1 MKQFYSFVRK
11 EFKHIFRDK
20 QTVLI
25 LLVMPLVLIGLFG
38 FALSME
44 VRGTRVAVLD
54 QQQSQQSRRVVQ
66 RVDANAYFSVTHHLH
81 GPSEIDPL
89 LRQGQIDMAII
100 IRPRTAVGHGE
111 TEFQL
116 LADGSEPNMAQTRV
130 LYLQQI
136 IGSSVAAEKGRRLT
150 ASFVQSP
157 QRHTPTVVTRLLF
170 NPQSISA
177 YNFVP
182 GVIGVILLLICAMMT
197 SISIVREKERGT
209 MEILLASPLPPFYIV
224 VAKLLP
230 FLVVSSVNVCTIL
243 LLSHYVLGVPIAGS
257 ILVYGALTLLY
268 IIVALA
274 LGLFISTVVNSQLAA
289 MLLSL
294 LLIVPTIYLS
304 GMVFPV
310 ESMPAAAARVSQI
323 IPTRWY
329 IDAARK
335 LLIQGVSPSH
345 LTTHFAVLALEAA
358 VLLMVSVKLFKT
370 RLE

>member
-25 LLVMPLVLIGLFG
+25 LIVMPLVLIALFG
-38 FALSME
+38 YALSME
-44 VRGTRVAVLD
+44 VRNTRVAVAD
-54 QQQSQQSRRVVQ
+54 MQQSQESRRLVQ
-66 RVDANAYFSVTHHLH
+66 RVDANAYFTVTEHLH
-81 GPSEIDPL
+81 SPAAIEPL
-89 LRQGQIDMAII
+89 LRKGRADMGLV
-100 IRPRTAVGHGE
+100 IRPRDAVSQGKAE
-111 TEFQL
+111 LQV
-116 LADGSEPNMAQTRV
+116 LADGSEPNLAQTRV
-130 LYLQQI
+130 QYLQQI
-136 IGSSVAAEKGRRLT
+136 VGASAASPT
-150 ASFVQSP
+150 AGQPAVIAKM
-157 QRHTPTVVTRLLF
+157 LF
-170 NPQSISA
+170 NPQSRSA

-209 MEILLASPLPPFYIV
+209 MEVLLASPLPPFYVI

-230 FLVVSSVNVCTIL
+230 YLVVSSVNVGTIL
-243 LLSHYVLGVPIAGS
+243 LLSYFVLEVPIAGS
-257 ILVYGALTLLY
+257 IWVFCALTLLY

-274 LGLFISTVVNSQLAA
+274 LGLFISTVVRSQLAA

-294 LLIVPTIYLS
+294 LMIVPAIYLS

-310 ESMPAAAARVSQI
+310 ESMPEAAARVSNI

-329 IDAARK
+329 IDGARK

-345 LTTHFAVLALEAA
+345 LTTHFLVLAVEAV
-358 VLLMVSVKLFKT
+358 VLLAISVKLFKT
-370 RLE
+370 RLQ